1 MGRRLYVG
9 RLPTDARSED
19 VSKFFEGYGRIV
31 DCRVMTG
38 FGFVEFETSKDAED
52 AVGQFNGKNFMGTN
66 IVVEFAKE
74 GRTRREPY
82 EERHTAGV
90 RARRPPGIRIIVS
103 GLSRD
108 TSWQVWTFS
117 VSCAWFPRW
126 SFLDEKKILRSGS
139 SNPSF
144 SLDRTL
150 SWNLFVSNGRGNGT
164 FFFFTGG
171 YGYQWP
177 QFSLAILHHFGRDAG
192 SVSFADIDRDVPGQG
207 ILEYLSRDDAERA
220 VKDLDGKDLRGR
232 SVRVDLDESKRSGAD
247 NYRRD
252 DRREYR
258 DDFRGDRYRERDRDD
273 RYRRDRSKSPRRSD
287 YEDRRAKSPRRDD
300 DRKPSGYDDYR
311 RGGDD
316 YRKAPDYYD
325 RRRDDSDRRRED
337 RRREEKDER
346 YDDRP
351 RHSNGESSFR

>member
-9 RLPTDARSED
+9 RLPSDARSED
-19 VSKFFEGYGRIV
+19 VSKFFDGYGRIV

-38 FGFVEFETSKDAED
+38 FGFVEFETSKASRAFFDAEE
-52 AVGQFNGKNFMGTN
+52 AVAQFNGKTFMGAN

-82 EERHTAGV
+82 EERHGAGA

-108 TSWQVWTFS
+108 TSWQD
-117 VSCAWFPRW
+117 
-126 SFLDEKKILRSGS
+126 LKD
-139 SNPSF
+139 
-144 SLDRTL
+144 
-150 SWNLFVSNGRGNGT
+150 
-164 FFFFTGG
+164 
-171 YGYQWP
+171 
-177 QFSLAILHHFGRDAG
+177 FGRDSG
-192 SVSFADIDRDVPGQG
+192 NVSFADIDRDVPGQG

-220 VKDLDGKDLRGR
+220 VKELDGKDLRGR
-232 SVRVDLDESKRSGAD
+232 SVRVDLDESRSGPD

-258 DDFRGDRYRERDRDD
+258 DDYRDRYREDKYRERDRED
-273 RYRRDRSKSPRRSD
+273 RYRRDRSKSPRRSEYD
-287 YEDRRAKSPRRDD
+287 DRRAKSPRRDD

-316 YRKAPDYYD
+316 YRRAPDYYD
-325 RRRDDSDRRRED
+325 RRRDDSDRRRDD
-337 RRREEKDER
+337 RRRDDKEER
-346 YDDRP
+346 FDDRP
-351 RHSNGESSFR
+351 RHSNGEASYR